1 MLILDLIS
9 KISKRESLNETSFKL
24 FLLGIGIVLGF
35 VDIL

>member
-9 KISKRESLNETSFKL
+9 RISKRESLGETSFKL
-24 FLLGIGIVLGF
+24 FLLGIVIVLGF